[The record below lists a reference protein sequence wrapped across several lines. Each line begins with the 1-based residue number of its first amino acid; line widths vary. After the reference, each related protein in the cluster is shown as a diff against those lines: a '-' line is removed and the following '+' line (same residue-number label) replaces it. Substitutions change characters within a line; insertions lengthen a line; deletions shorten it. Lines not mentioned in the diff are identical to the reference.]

1 MGYTYGWAG
10 TLPQW
15 ICPIVL
21 ILCLWTNRHF
31 IMFMF
36 LLIPIHFTVPVGSE
50 ERLAP
55 LLASWKL
62 GVQRRILQLVFPLPA
77 LRSKRSHERN
87 QNWFKGKTLRKL
99 GAIFTLIFS
108 LKTNPLKIISIW
120 LLPIRLLKSPFLPV
134 KSPIL
139 LVNIPMFIRYPP
151 VTNITMENHHV
162 SWENPL

>member
-1 MGYTYGWAG
+1 MGYTGWTG

-15 ICPIVL
+15 IFPIVL
-21 ILCLWTNRHF
+21 ILCFWTNRHF

-36 LLIPIHFTVPVGSE
+36 LLTPIHFTVPVGSE

-87 QNWFKGKTLRKL
+87 QVQGKTLRKL
-99 GAIFTLIFS
+99 GAIFTLICS
-108 LKTNPLKIISIW
+108 LKTNPLKIISTW
-120 LLPIRLLKSPFLPV
+120 LLPIFLLKSPFLPV

-139 LVNIPMFIRYPP
+139 LVNIAMFIR
-151 VTNITMENHHV
+151 
-162 SWENPL
+162 